1 MLNDTMKLQIS
12 LLDIGY
18 YLDISLLVG
27 LCYLTAQYKL
37 DFSAFWL
44 IVFIRITVGKSSFT
58 EAFWQ
63 KQK

>member
-1 MLNDTMKLQIS
+1 MKLQIS

-18 YLDISLLVG
+18 DLDTGLLVG
-27 LCYLTAQYKL
+27 LRYLTAQYKL
-37 DFSAFWL
+37 DFNIFWL
-44 IVFIRITVGKSSFT
+44 IVFMRITVEKSSFT